1 MQNSMTSNVTAS
13 LGESSWMCWLHPV
26 HGTPAK
32 YPLQVS
38 QHEGLDGLRHVMDE
52 AASGVRQLP
61 WKHMKQESICMTPLG
76 IQYQDADDGLSPC
89 HSSEF
94 HIPLEWSDVL
104 YTDTQFRD
112 SRERTPTQ
120 MLLLAPEVAKSDAH
134 RPVWLLFGHFDS
146 DGLGHFLQSLSR
158 CGAIRWDLRETY
170 DAVRPCGQGLH
181 GTVFVG
187 ESKASPSSR
196 TQGRK
201 VAVKVTDSDEDRVR
215 REVRFMFQ
223 TGEHPNIV
231 SLLGV
236 FGVEKADASFKRER
250 YALVME
256 LGSNGDLGALLARG
270 VLPEFRGM
278 EIMIGVMSALAFL
291 HSQRIVHRDV
301 KPENVVLHAEHRPML
316 VDFSIAASL
325 DDPTALLRSSGS
337 PGYAA
342 PEIVEQRAHCEK
354 VDVFGAGALWY
365 TLMSGRLPFPG
376 SSTKEILANSRR
388 CDVEL
393 AMNSCPECNEPQMQS
408 LLKGMLAR
416 NPSER
421 PSALECFKSFWQLSE
436 AARRT
441 PASIESMVALA
452 PLGLTP
458 KLAVPERPAQGES
471 TSGGSNVSDIASEAK
486 SKALVEE
493 LSLSTSASNMMEL
506 VVQTFCLQR
515 LHVCGTVLTV
525 SAH

>member
-1 MQNSMTSNVTAS
+1 
-13 LGESSWMCWLHPV
+13 
-26 HGTPAK
+26 
-32 YPLQVS
+32 
-38 QHEGLDGLRHVMDE
+38 MDE
-52 AASGVRQLP
+52 AASGVSQLP
-61 WKHMKQESICMTPLG
+61 WKHMKQESICMTCG
-76 IQYQDADDGLSPC
+76 C
-89 HSSEF
+89 SSA
-94 HIPLEWSDVL
+94 IS
-104 YTDTQFRD
+104 
-112 SRERTPTQ
+112 TPT
-120 MLLLAPEVAKSDAH
+120 AWATSC
-134 RPVWLLFGHFDS
+134 S
-146 DGLGHFLQSLSR
+146 
-158 CGAIRWDLRETY
+158 WDLRETY

-187 ESKASPSSR
+187 ESKASPSRR

-215 REVRFMFQ
+215 REVGFMFQ

-256 LGSNGDLGALLARG
+256 LGSSGDLGALLARG
-270 VLPEFRGM
+270 VLPEFRGT

-301 KPENVVLHAEHRPML
+301 KPENVVLHADHRPML

-376 SSTKEILANSRR
+376 NSTKEILANSRR

-393 AMNSCPECNEPQMQS
+393 AMSSCPECNEPRMQS

-436 AARRT
+436 AARGT
-441 PASIESMVALA
+441 PASVDSMVAMA
-452 PLGLTP
+452 SLGLTP
-458 KLAVPERPAQGES
+458 KPKLPVPERPTPGES
-471 TSGGSNVSDIASEAK
+471 ASGGSNVSDIASEAK

-493 LSLSTSASNMMEL
+493 LSLSASASNMMEL
-506 VVQTFCLQR
+506 VVKTFCLQR